1 MHDLCTA
8 PNITGVVKSRMTK
21 WAGRMSSMAQA
32 RNACGFFL
40 VVKRE
45 GKSPFVSRKRRWHDV
60 KIVLY

>member
-1 MHDLCTA
+1 MYRTEHNWGGKIQNDEMGGS
-8 PNITGVVKSRMTK
+8 NVKYG
-21 WAGRMSSMAQA
+21 AGEKCMRV
-32 RNACGFFL
+32 FL